1 MLSARSC
8 GNLVVIVVIFR
19 DLFLPEDGNS
29 IFYRNVV
36 VLVLLYPVLTEDF
49 TNLHCGKKPELYST
63 NLTLKF

>member
-19 DLFLPEDGNS
+19 ALFLPEDRNS
-29 IFYRNVV
+29 IFCRNVV
-36 VLVLLYPVLTEDF
+36 VHLLHCPVLTEDF
-49 TNLHCGKKPELYST
+49 TNLHCGKKLKLHVT